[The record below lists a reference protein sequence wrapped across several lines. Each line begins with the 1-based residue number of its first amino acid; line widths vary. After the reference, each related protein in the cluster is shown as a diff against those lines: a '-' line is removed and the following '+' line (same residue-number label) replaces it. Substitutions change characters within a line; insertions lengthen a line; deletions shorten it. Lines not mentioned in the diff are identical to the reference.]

1 MRLFAA
7 GFLWFVAF
15 AGAVAIEGIDFL
27 AAEFAVSVG
36 VEDLEVV
43 ADEEGGAEAFAFILA
58 DAVVAVGV
66 GEEEDFA
73 GVVERVRGPTG
84 AGWGGCR
91 GGEDEGAGGGEEG
104 AAELGRHG
112 EEGVVVPKD
121 GLGEIKEGG
130 NVTIL

>member
-15 AGAVAIEGIDFL
+15 AGAVAIEGVDFL

-43 ADEEGGAEAFAFILA
+43 ADEEGGAEAFAFLFA

-73 GVVERVRGPTG
+73 GVVEGIRGPTG
-84 AGWGGCR
+84 LDGVGGK
-91 GGEDEGAGGGEEG
+91 GGEDAG
-104 AAELGRHG
+104 R
-112 EEGVVVPKD
+112 
-121 GLGEIKEGG
+121 
-130 NVTIL
+130 